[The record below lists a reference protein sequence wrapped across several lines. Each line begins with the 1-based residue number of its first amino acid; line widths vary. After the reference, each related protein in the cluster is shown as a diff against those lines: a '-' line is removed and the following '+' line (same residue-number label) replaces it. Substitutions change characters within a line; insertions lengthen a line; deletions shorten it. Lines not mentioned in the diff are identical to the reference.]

1 MVKVLWFQQGGVRP
15 AGTHRRHTELCQS
28 LDVPAVGEVGPLT
41 IHSSSN
47 RAGSSFILPG
57 EGFQRL
63 RCDARPDPMRHTSND
78 KIRRLALATLI
89 LIAPCLRSRQRA
101 PWVPAT
107 RRPSKINVQATTCGP
122 AQASGWRRLSLALV
136 LRHAIPAHDD
146 QLLDR

>member
-63 RCDARPDPMRHTSND
+63 RCDARPDPIRRTGND
-78 KIRRLALATLI
+78 KIRRLALGAAI
-89 LIAPCLRSRQRA
+89 PIASLFEEPAGAPRA
-101 PWVPAT
+101 PAM
-107 RRPSKINVQATTCGP
+107 RPSKINVQATPCG
-122 AQASGWRRLSLALV
+122 AALSLSLSLSLALV

-146 QLLDR
+146 Q